1 MAGVHYSQSSYCRS
15 FTRMHGHAQWQLPNN
30 TSYLSYL
37 ESGVVSEWAVP
48 VSVNMA
54 ERPESTSAADGEAST
69 SGSG

>member
-15 FTRMHGHAQWQLPNN
+15 FTRRHGHAQWQLPNS
-30 TSYLSYL
+30 TSYS

-54 ERPESTSAADGEAST
+54 ERPQSTSAADGEAST